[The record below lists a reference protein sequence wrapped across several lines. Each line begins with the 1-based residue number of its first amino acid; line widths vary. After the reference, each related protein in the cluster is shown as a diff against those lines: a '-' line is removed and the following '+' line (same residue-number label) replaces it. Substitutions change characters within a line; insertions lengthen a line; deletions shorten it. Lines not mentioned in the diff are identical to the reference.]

1 MVGLQLV
8 FGQITTLILL
18 LPVHPRA
25 WPGRPEGLPTG
36 VAGLSFREGQDAQ
49 GTPPSRVGS
58 RPEAP
63 CGGWGEGGRKRS
75 CERIDPPRKGGAEL

>member
-36 VAGLSFREGQDAQ
+36 VAGLSFREG
-49 GTPPSRVGS
+49 
-58 RPEAP
+58 
-63 CGGWGEGGRKRS
+63 
-75 CERIDPPRKGGAEL
+75 